1 MGMQSSPKF
10 KSGAAIREMFLQFF
24 EGKGHTRVHSSS
36 LVPHNDPTLLFTN
49 AGMNQFK
56 DVFLGLEKRPYV
68 RAVTAQKCVRAG
80 GKHNDLENVG
90 FTRRHHTFFEM
101 LGNFSFGDY
110 FKKDAIAYAWE
121 LVTSPEWFG
130 LPKDKLYVTIFKGE
144 SGVARDDEAYQF
156 WLDVGVPKERIFE
169 MGMKDNFWQM
179 GETGPCGPCS
189 EIFYDMGQAASET
202 PDKDLP
208 FGEDD
213 ARYVE
218 IWNLVFMQFDRVIV
232 DHYYACPEHI
242 ERNERSE
249 FLCAVRGCSRSSKGE
264 KAQRF
269 NIYQLNALPKPCV
282 DTGAGL
288 ERLAAVLQGKL
299 SNFDTDLFV
308 PLIQRAAELVGSKPT
323 SENPDVGHPQSSAS
337 LRIIADHA
345 RAATFLISD
354 GVLPANEGRGYVLR
368 KILRRGIR
376 HGRLLGQEKPFM
388 YQMVYSVRDDMQ
400 NAYPELNE
408 TADRVSKVVKAEE
421 EQFARV
427 IGIGAEK
434 LDAYFRESLFLS
446 EEDLVNDNL
455 INDFVNSLPTS
466 SPGRM
471 YGGLVS
477 QFVSFLQDSLLRP
490 WEATQAL
497 VEEFVDKLPTAQDDL
512 LRKSDK
518 KRVEQFVE
526 FAKTAPRHSRQV
538 LKGGAA
544 FRYYETFG
552 LPEDFLLD
560 ASRDAGFEFD
570 RRGFERARA
579 EEQARARASWKGGS
593 KATAS
598 PVYRELPKTIF
609 EGYRQ
614 LISNG
619 CEVLA
624 LVKDGLGAQEVKAG
638 ESAEVVL
645 DHTSFYADSGGQVG
659 DHGRLYSE
667 DGNVIVADVL
677 GCTKPMQ
684 GIFAHKIIAKQT
696 IALGDKVNTV
706 VDPDFRSATVRNHTA
721 THLLHA
727 ALRETLGTHVK
738 QAGSLNDPAH
748 LRFDFSHFTAVAD
761 EELQDIEDLINK
773 NVLANAQV
781 VTLEDVPI
789 DVAVNEYHAMALFGE
804 KYGDKVRVVKIGDF
818 STELCGGTHAA
829 ATGEIGLVKLL
840 GENSVSSGVRRIEAV
855 TGTGALE
862 EFRRDFAVTKVAEQV
877 AGKTEAQTPADA
889 LRNKLTAQDEEL
901 KRLRRELDETRMKSA
916 AGRVSNAAAEA
927 VEVSG
932 VKVLAQRVDAL
943 DRGQVRTLVDNL
955 RGKLGSGVV
964 VLGGVQEDGKVAL
977 IVGVTKDLTGRVQA
991 GKIVHQLAQMV
1002 GGSGGGRP
1010 DMAEAGGK
1018 DASQLDAAL
1027 RSAPQVVQ
1035 TLLG

>member
-1 MGMQSSPKF
+1 
-10 KSGAAIREMFLQFF
+10 MF
-24 EGKGHTRVHSSS
+24 T
-36 LVPHNDPTLLFTN
+36 
-49 AGMNQFK
+49 
-56 DVFLGLEKRPYV
+56 
-68 RAVTAQKCVRAG
+68 
-80 GKHNDLENVG
+80 
-90 FTRRHHTFFEM
+90 
-101 LGNFSFGDY
+101 
-110 FKKDAIAYAWE
+110 
-121 LVTSPEWFG
+121 
-130 LPKDKLYVTIFKGE
+130 
-144 SGVARDDEAYQF
+144 
-156 WLDVGVPKERIFE
+156 
-169 MGMKDNFWQM
+169 
-179 GETGPCGPCS
+179 
-189 EIFYDMGQAASET
+189 
-202 PDKDLP
+202 
-208 FGEDD
+208 
-213 ARYVE
+213 
-218 IWNLVFMQFDRVIV
+218 
-232 DHYYACPEHI
+232 
-242 ERNERSE
+242 
-249 FLCAVRGCSRSSKGE
+249 
-264 KAQRF
+264 
-269 NIYQLNALPKPCV
+269 
-282 DTGAGL
+282 
-288 ERLAAVLQGKL
+288 
-299 SNFDTDLFV
+299 
-308 PLIQRAAELVGSKPT
+308 PLIAKAAELTGTTYKDGESR
-323 SENPDVGHPQSSAS
+323 SDAS
-337 LRIIADHA
+337 LRIIADHS

-388 YQMVYSVRDDMQ
+388 YQMVYAVRDDMQ
-400 NAYPELNE
+400 NAYPELKDS
-408 TADRVSKVVKAEE
+408 ADRVSKVVEAEE
-421 EQFARV
+421 RQFARAV
-427 IGIGAEK
+427 SVGLARLESEVAPLLGKYGIC
-434 LDAYFRESLFLS
+434 
-446 EEDLVNDNL
+446 
-455 INDFVNSLPTS
+455 I
-466 SPGRM
+466 
-471 YGGLVS
+471 
-477 QFVSFLQDSLLRP
+477 
-490 WEATQAL
+490 
-497 VEEFVDKLPTAQDDL
+497 
-512 LRKSDK
+512 
-518 KRVEQFVE
+518 
-526 FAKTAPRHSRQV
+526 
-538 LKGGAA
+538 
-544 FRYYETFG
+544 FRYRC
-552 LPEDFLLD
+552 LPPVRNLRLPLDFMVD
-560 ASRDAGFEFD
+560 AARDAGIAFD
-570 RRGFERARA
+570 MEGFEKARA

-598 PVYRELPKTIF
+598 PAYRELPKTIF

-614 LISNG
+614 LVSNG

-659 DHGRLYSE
+659 DHGWLYSE

-706 VDPDFRSATVRNHTA
+706 VDPAFRSATVRNHTA

-761 EELQDIEDLINK
+761 EELQDIEDSINK
-773 NVLANAQV
+773 NVLANTKV

-855 TGTGALE
+855 TGTGALD
-862 EFRRDFAVTKVAEQV
+862 EFRRGFAVAKVAEQV
-877 AGKTEAQTPADA
+877 AGKADASTPADA
-889 LRNKLTAQDEEL
+889 LRNKLTAQEEEL
-901 KRLRRELDETRMKSA
+901 KRLRRELDEARMKSA
-916 AGRVSNAAAEA
+916 AGRISNAAAEA
-927 VEVSG
+927 IEVSG

-977 IVGVTKDLTGRVQA
+977 IVGVTKDLTSRVQA
-991 GKIVHQLAQMV
+991 GKVVAQLAQMV

-1027 RSAPQVVQ
+1027 RSAPRIVGSF
-1035 TLLG
+1035 LG